1 MKWIKIGLP
10 IALLVAGVGGKFA
23 IEASA
28 QETEEKEQ
36 VDTRPTVAVEAL
48 SPINYHVAIN
58 SYGELSP
65 LESTNLAA
73 QVSGEVVSWHP
84 NFIAGGVVN
93 RGDVLFSIEKDTYEA
108 ALLLAQANLSSAEAS
123 LIQEEALARVA
134 REEAK
139 TLPKARV
146 TDLYLRKPQV
156 MSAKAA
162 VKSAQA
168 QLRIAQRDLA
178 NCEIRAPYD
187 ALIVSRNI
195 GVGDYVNIGAVA
207 AVLNNIETAEVTFP
221 IAGFDTRFLTKN
233 IIGADAQVTI
243 QGNANI
249 QRQAIINRD
258 VGVVDNATR
267 MSHLVARIDD
277 PYALR
282 SDKPVIKF
290 GSYVDVSF
298 QGAELRNVYRI
309 SQDLVNNRTLW
320 ILDSDNKLHAQP
332 VTVLREEGA
341 EFIISADFNTSKMV
355 TTLPEYPQEGM
366 EVRISD
372 EESNNKDDDN
382 AETLVASKSTID

>member
-10 IALLVAGVGGKFA
+10 IALLVAGFGGKFA

-36 VDTRPTVAVEAL
+36 VDTRPTVAVEVL

-73 QVSGEVVSWHP
+73 QVSGKVVSWHP

-249 QRQAIINRD
+249 QRQAIIHRD

>member
-10 IALLVAGVGGKFA
+10 IALLVAGFGGKFA

-73 QVSGEVVSWHP
+73 QVSGKVVSWHP

-249 QRQAIINRD
+249 QRQAIIHRD

>member
-249 QRQAIINRD
+249 QRQAIIHRD

>member
-10 IALLVAGVGGKFA
+10 IALLVAGFGGKFA

-249 QRQAIINRD
+249 QRQAIIHRD

-320 ILDSDNKLHAQP
+320 ILDSNNKLHAQP

>member
-10 IALLVAGVGGKFA
+10 IALLVAGFGGKFA

-123 LIQEEALARVA
+123 LIQQEALARVA

-207 AVLNNIETAEVTFP
+207 AVLNNIETAELTFP

-249 QRQAIINRD
+249 QRQAIIHRD

>member
-10 IALLVAGVGGKFA
+10 IALLVAGFGGKFA

-108 ALLLAQANLSSAEAS
+108 ALLLAQANLSSAQAS

-249 QRQAIINRD
+249 QRQAIIHRD

>member
-10 IALLVAGVGGKFA
+10 IALLVAGFGGKFA

-123 LIQEEALARVA
+123 LIQQEALARVA

-207 AVLNNIETAEVTFP
+207 AVLNNIETAELTFP

-249 QRQAIINRD
+249 QRQAIIHRD
-258 VGVVDNATR
+258 VGVVDIA
-267 MSHLVARIDD
+267 
-277 PYALR
+277 
-282 SDKPVIKF
+282 K
-290 GSYVDVSF
+290 
-298 QGAELRNVYRI
+298 
-309 SQDLVNNRTLW
+309 
-320 ILDSDNKLHAQP
+320 
-332 VTVLREEGA
+332 
-341 EFIISADFNTSKMV
+341 
-355 TTLPEYPQEGM
+355 
-366 EVRISD
+366 
-372 EESNNKDDDN
+372 
-382 AETLVASKSTID
+382 

>member
-10 IALLVAGVGGKFA
+10 IALLVAGFGGKFA

-249 QRQAIINRD
+249 QRQAIIHRD